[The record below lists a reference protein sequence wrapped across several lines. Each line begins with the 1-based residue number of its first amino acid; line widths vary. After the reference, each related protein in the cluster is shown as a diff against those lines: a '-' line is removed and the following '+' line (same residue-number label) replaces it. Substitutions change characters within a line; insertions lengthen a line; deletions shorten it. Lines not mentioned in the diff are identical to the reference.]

1 MRESCKE
8 AYERFL
14 DSVESNMKE
23 LLCDGQK
30 ELAHAD
36 RRGLVLLNRRCIKV
50 RDAQRHRG
58 SAVLHDI
65 LPQCGVKRESPPAPT
80 FDRAFGR
87 RVDGVC
93 PLVR

>member
-30 ELAHAD
+30 EPAHAD

-50 RDAQRHRG
+50 RDAQRHR
-58 SAVLHDI
+58 
-65 LPQCGVKRESPPAPT
+65 
-80 FDRAFGR
+80 
-87 RVDGVC
+87 
-93 PLVR
+93 